1 MRFRR
6 AQVRYAETPVPA
18 TPYQAAGQVW
28 DKRLGAARVQ
38 AQNWRLMAFGCL
50 SLSLIMA
57 GALAWRAGQSL
68 VTPYVVEVDKTG
80 QVRAVGEALTPYQPT
95 DAQIAF
101 HLAHFINNVR
111 SLAIDP
117 VVVRQN
123 WLQAYDYTTDKGA
136 ATLNE
141 YARVSDPFASVGRK
155 SVSVEV
161 TSVVRASDSS
171 FQVRWIERHYDSG
184 TPTGQ
189 ERWTAVLSTVQQPP
203 RDEARLRKNPLGI
216 YINGLSWSRELG
228 SADTMPSRQE

>member
-1 MRFRR
+1 MRFKR
-6 AQVRYAETPVPA
+6 AQVRYSETHEPV

-28 DKRLGAARVQ
+28 DQRLGAARVQ

-57 GALAWRAGQSL
+57 GGLAWRSGQSL

-80 QVRAVGEALTPYQPT
+80 QVRAIGEALTPYTPA

-101 HLAHFINNVR
+101 HLAHFISNVR

-117 VVVRQN
+117 IVVRQN

-141 YARVSDPFASVGRK
+141 FARVNDPFAQVGRK

-161 TSVVRASDSS
+161 TSVVRASDNS

-189 ERWTAVLSTVQQPP
+189 ERWTAVLSIVQQPP

-228 SADTMPSRQE
+228 SVDTATPR

>member
-1 MRFRR
+1 MRFKR
-6 AQVRYAETPVPA
+6 AHVRYSETLEPV

-28 DKRLGAARVQ
+28 DQRLGAARVQ
-38 AQNWRLMAFGCL
+38 AQNWRMMAFGCL

-57 GALAWRAGQSL
+57 GALAWRSDQSL

-80 QVRAVGEALTPYQPT
+80 QVRAIGEALTPYKPA

-101 HLAHFINNVR
+101 HLAHFISNVR

-117 VVVRQN
+117 IVVRQN

-141 YARVSDPFASVGRK
+141 FARVNDPFAQVGRK

-161 TSVVRASDSS
+161 TSVVRASDDS

-189 ERWTAVLSTVQQPP
+189 ERWTAVLSIVQQPP

-228 SADTMPSRQE
+228 SADTATPR

>member
-1 MRFRR
+1 MRFKPRSS
-6 AQVRYAETPVPA
+6 RYSETPIPE

-28 DKRLGAARVQ
+28 DQRLGSARVQ
-38 AQNWRLMAFGCL
+38 ASNWRIMALGCL
-50 SLSLIMA
+50 SLSVIMA
-57 GALAWRAGQSL
+57 GGLVWRSGQAM

-80 QVRAVGEALTPYQPT
+80 QVRAIGEALTAYTPS
-95 DAQIAF
+95 DAQVAF
-101 HLAHFINNVR
+101 HLAHFITNVR

-123 WLQAYDYTTDKGA
+123 WLQAYDFTTDKGA

-141 YARVSDPFASVGRK
+141 FARQNDPFANVGRQ

-171 FQVRWIERHYDSG
+171 FQVRWIERHYDNG
-184 TPTGQ
+184 TPTGLQ
-189 ERWTAVLSTVQQPP
+189 RWTAVLSIVMQPP

-216 YINGLSWSRELG
+216 YINGLSWSRELAA
-228 SADTMPSRQE
+228 ADTPSNRPE